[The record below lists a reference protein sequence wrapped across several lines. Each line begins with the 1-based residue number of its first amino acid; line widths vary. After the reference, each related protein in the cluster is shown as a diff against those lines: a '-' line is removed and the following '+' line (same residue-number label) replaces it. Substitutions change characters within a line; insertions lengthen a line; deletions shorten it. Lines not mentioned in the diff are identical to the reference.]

1 MPVKWM
7 EWGTEAFERSR
18 KEKKPVL
25 LDIHGVW
32 CHWCHVADKTTY
44 SDPLIIK
51 EINDNFV
58 PIKVDTDRRPDINER
73 YNQGGWPTTVFLDCN
88 GNIITGATYV
98 PPHEFGFML
107 EQVKNFYEKNAEK
120 IPQMMER
127 ERKPVEIDL
136 AGVSEEVSMR
146 VKESFDVNYG
156 GFGHGQKFPMSEV
169 IEFCILM
176 RKDSQFKMFALM
188 TLDKMKALQD
198 AVEGGFFRYSV
209 SPDWSVPHYEKML
222 EGNAEVIRSYV
233 HGYALTGKKE
243 YADIAKKAIGYVMK
257 NLAGD
262 GFYGSQDA
270 DEEYYSLGIEERSK
284 REKPSIDKTIFT
296 NFNAKMI
303 SALMEASVFVDAS
316 YRKTALEVLG
326 FILENLYSKEKGFR
340 HCAGGEYGLL
350 TDNSQM
356 LKALL
361 DVYEITRDKKC
372 LDIAKETASFIEKN
386 FFDGVTL
393 NDRIH
398 GNDIGILHMRNRN
411 LAENA
416 AVADSFIRLAFYTD
430 DDSFRDRAEKILK
443 DLGDVYGMYGMMAAP
458 YALAIER
465 LNGVQVKL
473 HCSAPKYEEAL
484 KIFNPLRMIIF
495 MGEGRFAAGIC
506 KGTVCMQ
513 PANSMEELRKVLS

>member
-120 IPQMMER
+120 IPQMME
-127 ERKPVEIDL
+127 
-136 AGVSEEVSMR
+136 
-146 VKESFDVNYG
+146 
-156 GFGHGQKFPMSEV
+156 V
-169 IEFCILM
+169 IEFCMLM
-176 RKDSQFKMFALM
+176 WKDSQFKMFALM

-506 KGTVCMQ
+506 KGTVCIQ